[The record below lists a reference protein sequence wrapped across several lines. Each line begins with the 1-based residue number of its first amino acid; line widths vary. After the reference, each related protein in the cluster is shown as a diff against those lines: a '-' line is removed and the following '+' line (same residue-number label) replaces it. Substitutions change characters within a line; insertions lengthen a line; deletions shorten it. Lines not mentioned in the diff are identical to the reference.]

1 MDARPS
7 TYNSNPG
14 RQRSIPC
21 GKQGLCTVVFVM
33 KRYVLALDQGTTSS
47 RAILFDHRGNIVRI
61 AQQEFTQIY
70 PKPGWVEHNPNEIFD
85 SQLAVAQECVRA
97 ANIPLEEIA
106 AIGITNQRETT
117 IVWDRRTGAP
127 ICNAIVWQ
135 DRRSAAISDV
145 LKRDGKAELVASRTG
160 LLPDAYFSGTKL
172 RWILDN
178 IPNTRSEAEAGH
190 LLFGTVDTWLI
201 WNLTKGAVHAT
212 DPSNA
217 SRTMLFNIHT
227 MDWDDE
233 LLALLGIPRS
243 MLPSV
248 VPSSGVMGEVHPE
261 FFGRAIPLAGDAGDQ
276 QAATFGNACL
286 CEGMAKN
293 TYGTGCFLLLNTGN
307 SVRMSSNSLLA
318 TVAWERE
325 HVTSYALEGSVF
337 IAGAVVQWLRDGLG
351 FVQSASEIESLAST
365 VPDNGGVYF
374 VPAFAG
380 LGAPYWDQYA
390 RGTMVGLTRGVRRGH
405 IARAAL
411 EAIALQT
418 LDIVQCMESDS
429 KMPLAT
435 LRVDGGASRN
445 NMLMQYQ
452 ADLLGVAVE
461 RPVITETTALGAAF
475 LAGLA
480 TGVWESEEEVASL
493 WRLERRFEPLMA
505 EEQRQELLDNWHRA
519 VERSRA
525 WEEQ

>member
-1 MDARPS
+1 MFLVQ
-7 TYNSNPG
+7 T
-14 RQRSIPC
+14 C
-21 GKQGLCTVVFVM
+21 KKQGGGDLVCSVSAPCAEVAM

-47 RAILFDHRGNIVRI
+47 RAILFDQAGNIVRM

-70 PKPGWVEHNPNEIFD
+70 PRPGWVEHNPNEIFD
-85 SQLAVAQECVRA
+85 SQLAVAQECVHA

-106 AIGITNQRETT
+106 AVGITNQRETT

-135 DRRSAAISDV
+135 DRRSAAISDR
-145 LKRDGKAELVASRTG
+145 LRQEGKAELVADRTG

-178 IPNTRSEAEAGH
+178 IPSAKSEAEAGH
-190 LLFGTVDTWLI
+190 LLFGTVDTWLV

-217 SRTMLFNIHT
+217 SRTMLYNIHKG
-227 MDWDDE
+227 DWDDE
-233 LLALLGIPRS
+233 LLSLLGIPRS
-243 MLPSV
+243 MLPSL
-248 VPSSGVMGEVHPE
+248 VPSSGVLGEIHPE

-293 TYGTGCFLLLNTGN
+293 TYGTGCFLLFNTGKN
-307 SVRMSSNSLLA
+307 IRQSRNGLLA

-325 HVTSYALEGSVF
+325 RVTRYALEGSVF

-351 FVQSASEIESLAST
+351 LVQSASEIESLAST

-390 RGTMVGLTRGVRRGH
+390 RGTMVGLTRGVTRGH
-405 IARAAL
+405 VARAAL

-418 LDIVQCMESDS
+418 LDIVRCMEGDS
-429 KMPLAT
+429 GLPITT
-435 LRVDGGASRN
+435 LRADGGASRN

-452 ADLLGVAVE
+452 ADLLGIAVE

-480 TGVWESEEEVASL
+480 TGVWESEEEVARL
-493 WRLERRFEPLMA
+493 WRLERRFEPRMG
-505 EEQRQELLDNWHRA
+505 EEQRQELLHNWHRA
-519 VERSRA
+519 VERARS
-525 WEEQ
+525 WEEPQD

>member
-1 MDARPS
+1 MRKLEKNREAARACS
-7 TYNSNPG
+7 VSA
-14 RQRSIPC
+14 PC
-21 GKQGLCTVVFVM
+21 AEVAM

-47 RAILFDHRGNIVRI
+47 RAILFDQAGNIVRM

-70 PKPGWVEHNPNEIFD
+70 PRPGWVEHNPNEIFD

-106 AIGITNQRETT
+106 AVGITNQRETT

-127 ICNAIVWQ
+127 LCNAIVWQ
-135 DRRSAAISDV
+135 DRRSAAISDR
-145 LKRDGKAELVASRTG
+145 LRQKGKAELVADRTG

-178 IPNTRSEAEAGH
+178 VPNARSEAEAGH
-190 LLFGTVDTWLI
+190 LLFGTVDTWLV

-217 SRTMLFNIHT
+217 SRTMLYNIHKG
-227 MDWDDE
+227 DWDDE
-233 LLALLGIPRS
+233 LLSLLGIPRS
-243 MLPSV
+243 MLPSL
-248 VPSSGVMGEVHPE
+248 VPSSGVLGEIHPE

-293 TYGTGCFLLLNTGN
+293 TYGTGCFLLFNTGKSIRQSRN
-307 SVRMSSNSLLA
+307 GLLS

-325 HVTSYALEGSVF
+325 RVTRYALEGSVF

-351 FVQSASEIESLAST
+351 FVQSAAEIESLAST

-390 RGTMVGLTRGVRRGH
+390 RGTMVGLTRGVTRGH

-418 LDIVQCMESDS
+418 LDIVRCMESDS
-429 KMPLAT
+429 GLPITT
-435 LRVDGGASRN
+435 LRADGGASRN

-452 ADLLGVAVE
+452 ADLLGIAVE

-480 TGVWESEEEVASL
+480 TGVWESEEEVARL
-493 WRLERRFEPLMA
+493 WRLERRFEPGMG
-505 EEQRQELLDNWHRA
+505 EEQRQELLHNWHRA
-519 VERSRA
+519 VERARA
-525 WEEQ
+525 WEEPQE